1 VYPRRRGQFQERRLH
16 SKLKVMGQTDE
27 ELIAKCDLLMS
38 RDIDQIAQIRQYGI
52 DLEKKRRID
61 LTFWAPDEATAKE
74 FAEALRKNEMPPD
87 WVLGPASPQ
96 DQNQRWL
103 VRCPFSSSVT
113 FVTTKEN
120 VVTFLLFADKYGCEY
135 DGWGTA
141 IVEAAGSEGPAS

>member
-1 VYPRRRGQFQERRLH
+1 
-16 SKLKVMGQTDE
+16 MGRTDE
-27 ELIAKCDLLMS
+27 ELIAKRDSLML
-38 RDIDQIAQIRQYGI
+38 RDTGQIAQIRDYGV

-74 FAEALRKNEMPPD
+74 FAEALKKNEMPPD
-87 WVLGPASPQ
+87 WVLGPASSQ
-96 DQNQRWL
+96 DENQRWL
-103 VRCPFSSSVT
+103 IRCPLSSSVT

-141 IVEAAGSEGPAS
+141 IVEAAGSEEPAH